1 MFVFLTATLFI
12 YFATTVSKINCTTDN
27 YILCIVYT
35 TILQYNKFFKY
46 IQSNRT
52 HFKEWG
58 GSGNSSLL
66 TWIYAGWRS
75 KLTGTGNC
83 FLKSV
88 MWKSRNARGT
98 FCRFTSVCQVR
109 LNAMPPNTTLD
120 PTPTPLNIMLNN
132 NL

>member
-1 MFVFLTATLFI
+1 MYCTYTQQYFNTISSSNLF
-12 YFATTVSKINCTTDN
+12 NN
-27 YILCIVYT
+27 
-35 TILQYNKFFKY
+35 
-46 IQSNRT
+46 IQSTRT

-83 FLKSV
+83 SLKSV
-88 MWKSRNARGT
+88 MWKTRNARST

-109 LNAMPPNTTLD
+109 LNAMLPNTTLD
-120 PTPTPLNIMLNN
+120 PTPASLNLMLNN